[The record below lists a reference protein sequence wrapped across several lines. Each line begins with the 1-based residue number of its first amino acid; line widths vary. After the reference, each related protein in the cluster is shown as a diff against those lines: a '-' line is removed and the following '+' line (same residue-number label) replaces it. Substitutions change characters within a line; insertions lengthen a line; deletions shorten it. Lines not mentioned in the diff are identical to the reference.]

1 MKYIAAICLIISAF
15 AEEVDLSGYERTLY
29 SQNGEDGIISK
40 LVQLIHPKPGF
51 CIEFGAFDGVTGSNT
66 YLLRR
71 QGWDCL
77 LLDRGYDVPEYKLR
91 KEYITAQ
98 NINQLFEKYGV
109 PDQVDLMSID
119 IDFNDFY
126 IWKAMDKK
134 YNAAII
140 VLEYNASIPPNEDK
154 VVKYHPYYIGD
165 GTNYFGGSILAMYR
179 LGRAKGYSLVYAEE
193 SGTNLFFV
201 RNDIVERLEAEGIT
215 FKDRND
221 VEKIYRRPTY
231 GKSEH
236 GGHPD
241 DTKNRPYFTSEEL
254 MKQR

>member
-1 MKYIAAICLIISAF
+1 MKLMFAVCLAFSAF
-15 AEEVDLSGYERTLY
+15 AEEIDLSRYERSVY
-29 SQNGEDGIISK
+29 SQNGEDGILSK

-66 YLLRR
+66 YMLRR

-98 NINQLFEKYGV
+98 NINQLFEKYNV
-109 PDQVDLMSID
+109 PGQVDLMSID

-126 IWKAMDKK
+126 IWKAMEEK
-134 YNAAII
+134 YNASI
-140 VLEYNASIPPNEDK
+140 VLIEYNASIPPTEDK

-165 GTNYFGGSILAMYR
+165 GTNYFGASILAMYR

-193 SGTNLFFV
+193 TGTNLFFV
-201 RNDIVERLEAEGIT
+201 RDEIIEELSERGIT
-215 FKDRND
+215 FKHLND
-221 VEKIYRRPTY
+221 VEAIYRRPTY

-241 DTKNRPYFTSEEL
+241 DPKKRPYFTSEEL
-254 MKQR
+254 MKQK